1 MNLENLT
8 FQIPEILSLIGLIQ
22 CVYVLVYMTFRAG
35 DVRYALLP
43 GVYFLMLGG
52 AFFLDFAHR
61 FIGAD
66 LPAYAAWQWAAW
78 FSGPPLS
85 VLLIIQVAQ
94 VTRLP
99 RARDYWVLALPLA
112 ALAGAQAMARL
123 DDGSAFY
130 EWLVILGIVAGGVAM
145 LSVWLERGMLDVLR
159 QEKEG
164 QARFWLVMTLLLMNG
179 AFLAT
184 MLLSLGPWLATGQV
198 TMIRTIIGLGLV
210 YLSGTSLF
218 RIYPQTVR
226 LAVRAA
232 QKAATELGH
241 EDMVLAQKIE
251 RLLDMDKVYQEPTY
265 SRSDLARELNVAETA
280 ISRVINIYF
289 GKSFPQLLNERR
301 VTDAQRLLRETSAPV
316 KQVAEEVGF
325 NSMATFNRVFREATG
340 QTPTEYRAQSHNGN
354 AAA

>member
-1 MNLENLT
+1 MNFENLT
-8 FQIPEILSLIGLIQ
+8 FQVPEILSLVGLIQ
-22 CVYVLVYMTFRAG
+22 CVYVLVYMAFRAG

-43 GVYFLMLGG
+43 GLYFLMLGG
-52 AFFLDFAHR
+52 AFFLDFGQR
-61 FIGAD
+61 FIGEA

-78 FSGPPLS
+78 FAGPPLS

-94 VTRLP
+94 ITRLP

-112 ALAGAQAMARL
+112 AFAGAQGLARL
-123 DDGSAFY
+123 EDGATFY

-145 LSVWLERGMLDVLR
+145 LTVWLERGMLDVLR

-184 MLLSLGPWLATGQV
+184 MLVSLGPWLAAGQV
-198 TMIRTIIGLGLV
+198 MMIRTILGLGLV

-218 RIYPQTVR
+218 RIYPQSVKMA
-226 LAVRAA
+226 LRAA
-232 QKAATELGH
+232 QKAAAGLSH
-241 EDMVLAQKIE
+241 DDRVLAQKIE

-289 GKSFPQLLNERR
+289 GKSFPQVLNERR
-301 VTDAQRLLRETSAPV
+301 VADAQRLLRETPAPV
-316 KQVAEEVGF
+316 KQVAEDVGF

-340 QTPTEYRAQSHNGN
+340 QTPTEYRAQSDNGH

>member
-1 MNLENLT
+1 MNFENLT
-8 FQIPEILSLIGLIQ
+8 FHVPEILSLIGLIQ
-22 CVYVLVYMTFRAG
+22 CVYVLVYMAFRAG
-35 DVRYALLP
+35 DLRYALLP
-43 GVYFLMLGG
+43 GAYFLMLAG
-52 AFFLDFAHR
+52 AFFLDFSQR
-61 FIGAD
+61 FIGEA

-94 VTRLP
+94 MTRLP
-99 RARDYWVLALPLA
+99 RARDFWVLVLPLVAFAGAHALSRLDGA
-112 ALAGAQAMARL
+112 AL
-123 DDGSAFY
+123 Y
-130 EWLVILGIVAGGVAM
+130 EWLVIFGIVTGGIAM
-145 LSVWLERGMLDVLR
+145 LTVWLQRGMLDVLL

-184 MLLSLGPWLATGQV
+184 MLVSLGPWLTAGQT
-198 TMIRTIIGLGLV
+198 TMIRTILGLGLV

-218 RIYPQTVR
+218 RIYPQSIK
-226 LAVRAA
+226 LALRAQRA
-232 QKAATELGH
+232 VAELSH
-241 EDMVLAQKIE
+241 EDKVLAQKIE

-280 ISRVINIYF
+280 VSRVINIYF
-289 GKSFPQLLNERR
+289 GKSFPQVLNERR
-301 VTDAQRLLRETSAPV
+301 ITDAQRLLRETAAPV
-316 KQVAEEVGF
+316 KQVAEDVGF

-340 QTPTEYRAQSHNGN
+340 KTPTEFRVQSDNGP